1 MKAIIQLFSIPK
13 WLLLHILC
21 FQPSFSFEEEAS
33 CSPGDDPVVLVDVAQ
48 VRVPEELDDVVQGL
62 ELDGLHPLG
71 PDPQHVHDDERGHEV
86 PRGYQQ
92 QREVDRPEEV
102 GVAVLLDQSEMST
115 APSPPIT
122 AHLDLDH
129 GHLLLHDQRGP
140 SRGPQ
145 LADDGLTVQSEAAPG
160 QGVL

>member
-1 MKAIIQLFSIPK
+1 M
-13 WLLLHILC
+13 
-21 FQPSFSFEEEAS
+21 
-33 CSPGDDPVVLVDVAQ
+33 LVDVAQ
-48 VRVPEELDDVVQGL
+48 VRVPEELDDVVQRL

-71 PDPQHVHDDERGHEV
+71 SDPQHVHDDQGGHEV
-86 PRGYQQ
+86 PRGDQEEGQ
-92 QREVDRPEEV
+92 VDRPEEV

-129 GHLLLHDQRGP
+129 GHLLLHDQRGAR
-140 SRGPQ
+140 RGPQ

-160 QGVL
+160 QGVLCVKSKCSSPSFALVNWLIRKTNIYLV